1 VNFSVDG
8 GTAIPKTLSGGS
20 ATLSTSTLGVGNHTI
35 TATYVDDTN
44 FTGSGP
50 VSLTQRV
57 NQDTTATAL
66 TASPNPSTP
75 GQLVTFTATVTVT
88 SGTGTPTGTVTF
100 KDGGTTLGTG
110 TVGVGGVAT
119 FATSTLSSGSHTI
132 TAVYGGDTNFAGS
145 TSAPLVEQVGAPAD
159 SVRLRELQ
167 ISATPII
174 ANLWG
179 QAVTGAMDDA
189 VGVGFGGSPAS
200 LSPAGTGFT
209 YYFNDDP
216 PQRATAD
223 ADQDALRR
231 YLASPN
237 GSSASSDGKSAAAN
251 DGVERVD
258 DDFRALGYAGGMPTK
273 APPKVASSTPHDWLA

>member
-1 VNFSVDG
+1 MS
-8 GTAIPKTLSGGS
+8 
-20 ATLSTSTLGVGNHTI
+20 
-35 TATYVDDTN
+35 N

-132 TAVYGGDTNFAGS
+132 TAVYGGDTNFCR
-145 TSAPLVEQVGAPAD
+145 QYVGA
-159 SVRLRELQ
+159 
-167 ISATPII
+167 I
-174 ANLWG
+174 G
-179 QAVTGAMDDA
+179 
-189 VGVGFGGSPAS
+189 
-200 LSPAGTGFT
+200 
-209 YYFNDDP
+209 
-216 PQRATAD
+216 
-223 ADQDALRR
+223 
-231 YLASPN
+231 
-237 GSSASSDGKSAAAN
+237 
-251 DGVERVD
+251 
-258 DDFRALGYAGGMPTK
+258 
-273 APPKVASSTPHDWLA
+273 

>member
-1 VNFSVDG
+1 
-8 GTAIPKTLSGGS
+8 
-20 ATLSTSTLGVGNHTI
+20 
-35 TATYVDDTN
+35 
-44 FTGSGP
+44 
-50 VSLTQRV
+50 
-57 NQDTTATAL
+57 
-66 TASPNPSTP
+66 
-75 GQLVTFTATVTVT
+75 
-88 SGTGTPTGTVTF
+88 
-100 KDGGTTLGTG
+100 
-110 TVGVGGVAT
+110 
-119 FATSTLSSGSHTI
+119 
-132 TAVYGGDTNFAGS
+132 
-145 TSAPLVEQVGAPAD
+145 
-159 SVRLRELQ
+159 
-167 ISATPII
+167 
-174 ANLWG
+174 
-179 QAVTGAMDDA
+179 MDDA

-200 LSPAGTGFT
+200 LLPAGTGFT